1 MSEGSTFKRVHPFTA
16 GTFPAKTYQQS
27 IVLTK
32 LRRIKFEKMFSF
44 MMTCSIIT
52 SNDILDCKEI
62 LILFVIKQYLCTE
75 LMCLKLVMDSKVKT

>member
-1 MSEGSTFKRVHPFTA
+1 MQEKREYGCQKDRPLRDYIIFTA

-62 LILFVIKQYLCTE
+62 LILFVIK
-75 LMCLKLVMDSKVKT
+75 